1 MNKELIFRLSKYKR
15 LLLKFKALG
24 LEKVFSNNLGDAIHV
39 TPALVR
45 KDFSLMNIV
54 GNKRGGYT
62 IDDLLVRLDE
72 ELGKE
77 PNKEVV
83 LIGCGRIGSALM
95 QYKGFTRDGIKIV
108 AGFDADPRLIN
119 RDADIPIY
127 DIAELQDFTSKRSIK
142 VGIISVP
149 DNAAAHVL
157 ELMIDA
163 GIYGILNFAPVELKC
178 NRKYDKNNQVLRCN
192 IQNVNIGMEI
202 ENLFYMVNI
211 AEAGRLPAEET

>member
-45 KDFSLMNIV
+45 KDFSIMNMP
-54 GNKRGGYT
+54 GNKRGGYS
-62 IDDLLVRLDE
+62 IDELLERLDQ

-77 PNKEVV
+77 PNKEVIIV
-83 LIGCGRIGSALM
+83 GCGRIGSALM
-95 QYKGFTRDGIKIV
+95 QYKGFMRDGIRIV
-108 AGFDADPRLIN
+108 AGFDVDPRRIN
-119 RDADIPIY
+119 KDAEVPIY
-127 DIAELQDFTSKRSIK
+127 DISELQEFTKKNDIK

-149 DNAAAHVL
+149 DSGATQVL

-163 GIYGILNFAPVELKC
+163 GIHGILNFAPVELKC
-178 NRKYDKNNQVLRCN
+178 TRKVDKNNQPIRCD
-192 IQNVNIGMEI
+192 IQNVNIGLEI
-202 ENLFYMVNI
+202 ENLFYMVNM
-211 AEAGRLPAEET
+211 AHNGKLQQEEE